1 MALAVV
7 LVAGCVPWNVVGPLR
22 REEDERERL
31 LVRARASAVSLE
43 VLNAMVPALSPEE
56 EAAMSEQDSS
66 CRASYLWKN
75 GLTWTGGSLVG
86 IAAGSTILGGIA
98 TGNSDTYEKIAF
110 GISGG
115 TLAALGGILEV
126 IAGIIQVGFSDRGCF
141 VRESRRSL
149 PAPEPRPAP
158 VHERT
163 DAADAGCD
171 AEPSIPRSTWGA
183 GDDGG
188 EAIRTGPRT
197 P

>member
-1 MALAVV
+1 MAWERRKAGGMALAVV
-7 LVAGCVPWNVVGPLR
+7 LVAGCAPWNVVGPLR

-31 LVRARASAVSLE
+31 LVRARASGVSLE
-43 VLNAMVPALSPEE
+43 VLNAMVPPLSAVEE
-56 EAAMSEQDSS
+56 QIMSAQDSS

-115 TLAALGGILEV
+115 TLAALGSILEV
-126 IAGIIQVGFSDRGCF
+126 VAGILQIDFSDRGCF
-141 VRESRRSL
+141 VRESRRS
-149 PAPEPRPAP
+149 AASSEPRSVP
-158 VHERT
+158 VHDRG
-163 DAADAGCD
+163 DVADAGCD
-171 AEPSIPRSTWGA
+171 AGAPILRSTWGT

-188 EAIRTGPRT
+188 
-197 P
+197 